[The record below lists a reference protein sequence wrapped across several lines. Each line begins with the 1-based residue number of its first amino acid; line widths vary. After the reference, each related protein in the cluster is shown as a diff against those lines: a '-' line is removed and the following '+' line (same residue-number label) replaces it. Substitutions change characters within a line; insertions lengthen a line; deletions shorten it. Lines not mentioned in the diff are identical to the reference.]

1 MEFTRHDI
9 PESVK
14 DLLKVAIE
22 TKTYDIMTVYA
33 AAVNFGFNFR
43 ALTEDVCEA
52 AFANRHSSGNAHKL
66 VVEAAELVWK
76 ELDIKNTDKDRLE
89 AHWSGFCFTHG
100 EGANA

>member
-33 AAVNFGFNFR
+33 AAVNFNYNWR
-43 ALTEDVCEA
+43 ALTEDVCET
-52 AFANRHSSGNAHKL
+52 AFANRHSSSNAHKL

-76 ELDIKNTDKDRLE
+76 ELEIKNTDKDHLE
-89 AHWSGFCFTHG
+89 AHWSGFCYTHG
-100 EGANA
+100 GSANA